1 MRILIVEDEVRL
13 ASTLED
19 LLESEH
25 YMVDVCHDGVTGL
38 DDALS
43 GIYDGMILDVMLP
56 GMDGFQ
62 VVTRLRQEG
71 SSLPVLML
79 TAKTDLD
86 DRVTGLDKGADYYLT
101 KPFEQE
107 ELLACL
113 RALLRRQGEV
123 VSEELEYGGLSL
135 NLQTCMLRQ
144 GSRSTRLSSREFEIM
159 RLLLTNRENIIPKET
174 LLVKVWGFESS
185 AEDNVVEVYISFL
198 RKKLQHIK
206 SPVQIEAVRRMGYHL
221 KES

>member
-1 MRILIVEDEVRL
+1 MRILIVEDEIRL
-13 ASTLED
+13 ASTLAD
-19 LLESEH
+19 LLTSEH
-25 YMVDVCHDGVTGL
+25 YIADVCHDGISGL

-56 GMDGFQ
+56 GMDGFE
-62 VVTRLRQEG
+62 VIRRLRQEG

-86 DRVTGLDKGADYYLT
+86 DRVTGLDQGADYYLT

-123 VSEELEYGGLSL
+123 VSEELEFGGAYP
-135 NLQTCMLRQ
+135 
-144 GSRSTRLSSREFEIM
+144 E
-159 RLLLTNRENIIPKET
+159 P
-174 LLVKVWGFESS
+174 
-185 AEDNVVEVYISFL
+185 A
-198 RKKLQHIK
+198 
-206 SPVQIEAVRRMGYHL
+206 HL
-221 KES
+221 HAAPGRPEHPAQLPGI